1 MAAEMSDTDHHPH
14 HPGITMQC
22 PVSCLDVRTVADLV
36 NLLATATRATIPNE
50 TARPEPEEPKQH
62 DEHTPRCPL
71 SCLTLSTR
79 VSNAPRHD
87 RAEPQTIG
95 DLIHMIRRH
104 ELSEVR
110 NIGRRSITE
119 IRTALIAAGFDARYS
134 ELT

>member
-1 MAAEMSDTDHHPH
+1 MAAEMSDTEHASHHS
-14 HPGITMQC
+14 GITMHC
-22 PVSCLDVRTVADLV
+22 PVSCLGVRTVADLV
-36 NLLATATRATIPNE
+36 NLLATATRATIPDA
-50 TARPEPEEPKQH
+50 TTRPEPEEPQQH

-71 SCLTLSTR
+71 SCLRLSTR
-79 VSNAPRHD
+79 VANALRHD
-87 RAEPQTIG
+87 RAEPRTIG
-95 DLIHMIRRH
+95 DLVRMIQRH